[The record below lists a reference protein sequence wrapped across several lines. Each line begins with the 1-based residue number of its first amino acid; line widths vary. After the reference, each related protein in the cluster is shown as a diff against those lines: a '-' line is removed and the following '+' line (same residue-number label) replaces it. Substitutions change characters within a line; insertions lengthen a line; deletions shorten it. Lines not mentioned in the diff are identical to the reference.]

1 MDYQRLKHYE
11 AEFVEEQEP
20 VVFYMRFSSDGQ
32 KENSIEYQRRN
43 NLSYCIMKNYR
54 VEKEYID
61 RAKTGTN
68 DRREGFQKLLE
79 DAKNHPEWKKIIV
92 YKYNRIFRNETEAVQ
107 YRAFFRDLGIE
118 IISVTQLFGNTPE
131 GDLMGTITFAFDAYF
146 SKVTAMHTK
155 DGMLNMAEKG
165 VMLGGSCP
173 LGYDL
178 DKDRR
183 LIINEDEAQ
192 TVRRIFD
199 MYLLNYPKQKMAD
212 ILNAE
217 GKKTKSGKDF
227 CKNSFESI
235 LRQEKYKGN
244 YCWNKSSSKDS
255 KGRRNTHKLK
265 PESDW
270 VKIEGGCPVIVP
282 AEQFDEVQKKLADGA
297 RGKAPST
304 RRSYMLTGLKILKCA
319 ECGAYMVG
327 MARKNRDG
335 SEYTVYFCPNH
346 KAKKCPVKEIR
357 TENVDRIVAKVLA
370 KDFINRG
377 DLEHISKALNS
388 DTEQYINLVNRRRGI
403 EKAKENLLKVLEVEF
418 STSAAKRISELDQE
432 KSEVDAKIKAIEEE
446 NAENTPETLKKKA
459 REFADFLMTSDDPDI
474 KMFIKQNVKE
484 ILVNNDDVSF
494 EFNID

>member
-1 MDYQRLKHYE
+1 MDNQKIKHYD
-11 AEFVEEQEP
+11 ADLLGGPEP
-20 VVFYMRFSSDGQ
+20 IVVYMRYLSEGQ
-32 KENSIEYQRRN
+32 KENSIEYQRK
-43 NLSYCIMKNYR
+43 NLVSFCVMKNYYIAN
-54 VEKEYID
+54 EYID
-61 RAKTGTN
+61 RACTGTN
-68 DRREGFQKLLE
+68 TRRDGFQKLVE
-79 DAKNHPEWKKIIV
+79 DSKNHPEWKKILV
-92 YKYNRIFRNETEAVQ
+92 YKFNRIFRNDTEATY
-107 YRAFFRDLGIE
+107 YRDFFRDLGIE
-118 IISVTQLFGNTPE
+118 IISITQLYGNAPE

-146 SKVTAMHTK
+146 SKLTAMHTK
-155 DGMLNMAEKG
+155 DGMLNVAEKG

-178 DKDRR
+178 DEDRK
-183 LIINEDEAQ
+183 LVINEDEAE
-192 TVRRIFD
+192 TVRKIFD
-199 MYLLNYPKQKMAD
+199 MYQLGYTKAKMAE

-217 GKKTKSGKDF
+217 NRKTKSGKEF

-235 LRQEKYKGN
+235 LRQTKYKGIF
-244 YCWNKSSSKDS
+244 CWNKSSSKDS

-270 VKIEGGCPVIVP
+270 VKIEGGCPVIIP
-282 AEQFDEVQKKLADGA
+282 AEQFDAVQEKLAEGA

-346 KAKKCPVKEIR
+346 KAKKCSVKEIR
-357 TENVDRIVAKVLA
+357 TENIDRIVAKVLA

-377 DLEHISKALNS
+377 DLDHISKALNS
-388 DTEQYINLVNRRRGI
+388 DTEQYIDLVNRRRGI

-418 STSAAKRISELDQE
+418 STSAARRISELDQE

-459 REFADFLMTSDDPDI
+459 REFADYLRTSDDPEA
-474 KMFIKQNVKE
+474 KMFIKKNVKE
-484 ILVNNDDVSF
+484 ILVKNDDVSF
-494 EFNID
+494 TFDID